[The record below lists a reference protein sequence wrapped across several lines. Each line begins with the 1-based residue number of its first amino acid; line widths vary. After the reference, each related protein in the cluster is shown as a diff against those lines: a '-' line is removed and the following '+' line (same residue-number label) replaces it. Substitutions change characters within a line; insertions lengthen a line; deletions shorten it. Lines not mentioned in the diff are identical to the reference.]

1 MGVILKKPLFI
12 DWKKEIDNFII
23 DYYVLGFD
31 YKANADEYFVSFR
44 IQNKLHDH
52 DPFIQITVYKEFL
65 KMLQEE
71 YPNEYKKIH
80 KGTPFFWIGWY
91 SFLVEY
97 YDQAVFYIDAA
108 MSEDKIN
115 HPPEKWLN
123 SGAARFFRLKLPYYQ
138 RLFDSSSAPELNEVL
153 EKEFK
158 RFNLLNLNNNI
169 TIESFVEKFVEKI
182 IYDNNTA
189 IITTLY
195 TFIFEKEGI
204 MEMIRNRGENG
215 GTIEPMLMHIFKGA
229 LIFETLLKKH
239 YTGTT
244 LGNTLQNCQSKYS
257 FDFQQCKPNS
267 FNDIFSYKNQNN
279 KQSAFCMTYKL
290 RNKTAHKLNW
300 DDSFTES
307 HYEKVYQNILN
318 AIFFVIQEE
327 YL

>member
-1 MGVILKKPLFI
+1 MKNPLGI
-12 DWKKEIDNFII
+12 DWKKEIDNFIM
-23 DYYVLGFD
+23 DYCELGFD
-31 YKANADEYFVSFR
+31 YKANADDYFVSFR
-44 IQNKLHDH
+44 VQNKLHENH

-65 KMLQEE
+65 KILQDE
-71 YPNEYKKIH
+71 YPDEYRKIH

-91 SFLVEY
+91 SFLAEY

-115 HPPEKWLN
+115 HPREKWLD
-123 SGAARFFRLKLPYYQ
+123 SGAAMFFRLKLPHYQ
-138 RLFDSSSAPELNEVL
+138 RLFHSLSTPELNEVL
-153 EKEFK
+153 KKEFK

-169 TIESFVEKFVEKI
+169 TIESFVEKI
-182 IYDNNTA
+182 IYDGNTA

-195 TFIFEKEGI
+195 TFILEKDGI
-204 MEMIRNRGENG
+204 MEMIHNKGKYG
-215 GTIEPMLMHIFKGA
+215 GTIEPMIMHIFKGA

-239 YTGTT
+239 YSGKM

-257 FDFQQCKPNS
+257 FDFHQCTPSS
-267 FNDIFSYKNQNN
+267 FNDIFSYQNQNN
-279 KQSAFCMTYKL
+279 KQTAFCITYKL
-290 RNKTAHKLNW
+290 RNKAAHKLNW
-300 DDSFTES
+300 NDSFTES